1 MDNKS
6 FSVINVEIHGQRY
19 PIRSQLTST
28 YVTELANYVDTKMTV
43 AEEET
48 KTGDSHRVAVLAAL
62 NIADEYFNCR
72 RSDKNTNYEL
82 EKRVAAIESILDRAL
97 SQATSQPT

>member
-62 NIADEYFNCR
+62 NIADQYFNCR

-82 EKRVAAIESILDRAL
+82 EKRVAAIELILDRAL
-97 SQATSQPT
+97 S

>member
-6 FSVINVEIHGQRY
+6 FSVINVEIQGQRY
-19 PIRSQLTST
+19 TIRSQLTST

-48 KTGDSHRVAVLAAL
+48 KTGD
-62 NIADEYFNCR
+62 
-72 RSDKNTNYEL
+72 
-82 EKRVAAIESILDRAL
+82 
-97 SQATSQPT
+97 